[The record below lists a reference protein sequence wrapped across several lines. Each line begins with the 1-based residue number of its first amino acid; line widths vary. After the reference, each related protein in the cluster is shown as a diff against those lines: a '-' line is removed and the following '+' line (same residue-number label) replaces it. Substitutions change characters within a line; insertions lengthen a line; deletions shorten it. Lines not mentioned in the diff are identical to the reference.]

1 MDYLQPFPTRS
12 FDDQLT
18 EDSNSK
24 AYFDMIKFIKQTW
37 QFANIHLGDT
47 DILSSCKNNLHGMK
61 SISSPLPIL
70 FKLVKHVFTKLVD
83 KIETIS
89 DQNLSLM
96 KQIEASDVQIR
107 DLRVSISRLAKES
120 KSSKKQNSKF
130 KNDSFLSRLTDFP
143 TNHVKSQVRFD
154 TNTYK

>member
-1 MDYLQPFPTRS
+1 
-12 FDDQLT
+12 
-18 EDSNSK
+18 
-24 AYFDMIKFIKQTW
+24 
-37 QFANIHLGDT
+37 
-47 DILSSCKNNLHGMK
+47 MK
-61 SISSPLPIL
+61 SISSPLPML
-70 FKLVKHVFTKLVD
+70 FKVVKHVFTKLVD

-96 KQIEASDVQIR
+96 KQLEASDVQIR

-130 KNDSFLSRLTDFP
+130 ENDSFLSRLTDFP

-154 TNTYK
+154 MNTYK